1 MARSLRGGTSNAHAA
16 CTEKE
21 SGHDNDIRARP
32 GSHRAPPEM
41 PRKRRVSLAPLA
53 LLLPASIMLAVFIG
67 WPLVQLIVMSF
78 QKFGREQIFGAPPEF
93 VGLDNYI
100 AVLTDPQFWV
110 VLGRSAGLCA
120 VCVIVTMV
128 LGILIAVMM
137 TKLGTAMRT
146 AISVGLLL
154 AWAMPALTGTIVWG
168 WIFDTQNGLVNYF
181 LTKITGNDFIGHSW
195 LIDPLSFFAVA
206 AIIITWG
213 AIPFVVFSV
222 YAGLGQVPAEV
233 LEAAS
238 LDGAGGL
245 QRFRLIVAPYLRSI
259 LVVLL
264 ILQIIW
270 DLRVFAQIYALQTIG
285 GVREQTNTIGVYI
298 YSVSMASGDLGAGGA
313 IAVVLVVILLLISG
327 YYIRTML
334 KEDDQ

>member
-1 MARSLRGGTSNAHAA
+1 MTSTAPAPAPAVPAA
-16 CTEKE
+16 P
-21 SGHDNDIRARP
+21 SDRRRRRFSA
-32 GSHRAPPEM
+32 APYA
-41 PRKRRVSLAPLA
+41 LIAP
-53 LLLPASIMLAVFIG
+53 SVIMLAVFIG
-67 WPLVQLIVMSF
+67 WPLLQLIVMSF
-78 QKFGREQIFGAPPEF
+78 QRFGREQIFGAPPEF
-93 VGLDNYI
+93 VLFDNYLR
-100 AVLTDPQFWV
+100 VLGDPQFWV
-110 VLGRSAGLCA
+110 VLGRSVALCA
-120 VCVIVTMV
+120 VCVVATMT

-137 TKLGTAMRT
+137 TRLGTVMRT
-146 AISVGLLL
+146 ALSVGLLL

-181 LTKITGNDFIGHSW
+181 LTRITGTDFTGHSW
-195 LIDPLSFFAVA
+195 LIDPLSFFTVA

-213 AIPFVVFSV
+213 AIPFVAFSV

-245 QRFRLIVAPYLRSI
+245 KRFRLVVVPYIRSI
-259 LVVLL
+259 LIVLL

-313 IAVVLVVILLLISG
+313 IAVILVVILLLIAS